1 LKTWSLV
8 SSGILARETPFGALR
23 PPFVDGESIKGAN
36 GLRFAFYG
44 QAKRHTRA
52 QKNPKPRPTAR
63 HTLNPIDLLKQT
75 IRKNSLDLET

>member
-1 LKTWSLV
+1 LSF
-8 SSGILARETPFGALR
+8 ETPFGALR
-23 PPFVDGESIKGAN
+23 PPFVEEKSIKAQMACA
-36 GLRFAFYG
+36 LPFMVKP
-44 QAKRHTRA
+44 KRHARA